1 MAHLFRGILNSNEN
15 KQATS
20 MCNNTDETQKPNV
33 EWKRP
38 DTKYAWIKM
47 YDFIYK

>member
-1 MAHLFRGILNSNEN
+1 MAYFFIEILNSNEN

-20 MCNNTDETQKPNV
+20 MCNDTDETQKPNV

-38 DTKYAWIKM
+38 DTKGYIVSE
-47 YDFIYK
+47 FIYK